1 MRKKLPIGIDWF
13 EKVRTND
20 FYYVDKTGFIAD
32 LLRNWG
38 EVNLFTRPRRFGK
51 TLIMSM
57 LKSFFEI
64 DADPMLFDGLEIAKE
79 EELCREY
86 MGKFPVVFVTLKGV
100 DGLSYQQAVEA
111 LRFIIGEEAM
121 RFSFLEESEKLTENE
136 KNSYRALV
144 NLSDKGQFTMEENV
158 ILTSLKTLSRLL
170 SRHYG
175 CKVIL
180 LIDEYDV
187 PLDKAFQ
194 FGYYDEMI
202 LLIRNLFSNAFKTN
216 EYLQFAV
223 LTGCLRISKESIF
236 TGLNNLNVMTI
247 TDSYFNQAFGFTNN
261 EVKELLAYYGS
272 EDLLETVRDWYDG
285 YQFGGQSIY
294 CPWDVI
300 KYTQVLIKDKE
311 AEPGNYWANTSGNV
325 IIRNF
330 ISKADRK
337 TKGEI
342 ERLIAGES
350 VRKPINQELTYGEL
364 YSSIDNLWSVL
375 FTTGYLTQRGKKSEG
390 LCEMVI
396 PNREIRDLFVKQI
409 QEWFKEEARTDVSK
423 LGRFCAA
430 FPAGDASTI
439 QELLGGYLWK
449 SISIRDT
456 AVRAKRK
463 ENFYHGMLLGLLQ
476 YESNWDIA
484 SNVESGDGYSDIL
497 LWTEQGVGVVIEIKY
512 AEHGNLEKS
521 CQDALKQIEEKKY
534 DDVLRKDGIQ
544 KIIRYGIAFYKKN
557 CKVMTAGAV

>member
-484 SNVESGDGYSDIL
+484 SNVESGDGYRDIL

>member
-86 MGKFPVVFVTLKGV
+86 MGKFHVVFVTLKGV

-175 CKVIL
+175 CKAIL
-180 LIDEYDV
+180 LIDEYDA

>member
-175 CKVIL
+175 CKAIL

-423 LGRFCAA
+423 LGRFCAVHL
-430 FPAGDASTI
+430 I
-439 QELLGGYLWK
+439 
-449 SISIRDT
+449 
-456 AVRAKRK
+456 
-463 ENFYHGMLLGLLQ
+463 
-476 YESNWDIA
+476 
-484 SNVESGDGYSDIL
+484 
-497 LWTEQGVGVVIEIKY
+497 
-512 AEHGNLEKS
+512 
-521 CQDALKQIEEKKY
+521 
-534 DDVLRKDGIQ
+534 
-544 KIIRYGIAFYKKN
+544 
-557 CKVMTAGAV
+557 

>member
-1 MRKKLPIGIDWF
+1 
-13 EKVRTND
+13 
-20 FYYVDKTGFIAD
+20 
-32 LLRNWG
+32 
-38 EVNLFTRPRRFGK
+38 
-51 TLIMSM
+51 
-57 LKSFFEI
+57 
-64 DADPMLFDGLEIAKE
+64 
-79 EELCREY
+79 
-86 MGKFPVVFVTLKGV
+86 
-100 DGLSYQQAVEA
+100 
-111 LRFIIGEEAM
+111 
-121 RFSFLEESEKLTENE
+121 
-136 KNSYRALV
+136 
-144 NLSDKGQFTMEENV
+144 
-158 ILTSLKTLSRLL
+158 
-170 SRHYG
+170 
-175 CKVIL
+175 
-180 LIDEYDV
+180 
-187 PLDKAFQ
+187 
-194 FGYYDEMI
+194 
-202 LLIRNLFSNAFKTN
+202 
-216 EYLQFAV
+216 
-223 LTGCLRISKESIF
+223 
-236 TGLNNLNVMTI
+236 MTI